1 MRKIFFYVFFNGMDK
16 ISFTGFKNLSYAK
29 DIYGNAS
36 HNCVVQRFLNVE
48 LTNDSAGQD
57 LSKLRCLINKYKTER
72 NIDLTNP
79 LNPNFVNIFYFN
91 AKELGKKAF
100 SINGIVLPKNRIT
113 LPIYDFISNLTD
125 RIAKTPVD
133 MIPLEDMYIKS
144 KEAPYALLI
153 KEHISTHIDD
163 VINTS
168 CQDFH
173 NPENA
178 KKGAMIINKGIHASM
193 MKYFNFS
200 EEKVLR

>member
-29 DIYGNAS
+29 DLYGNAS

-57 LSKLRCLINKYKTER
+57 LSKLRCLINKYKAER

-100 SINGIVLPKNRIT
+100 SFNGIVLPKNKVT
-113 LPIYDFISNLTD
+113 MPIYDFIAQMTNK
-125 RIAKTPVD
+125 IVGTPNELLPV
-133 MIPLEDMYIKS
+133 EEAYIKS

-153 KEHISTHIDD
+153 KEHITTHVDD
-163 VINTS
+163 VINFNYNDLHN
-168 CQDFH
+168 QDW
-173 NPENA
+173 A
-178 KKGAMIINKGIHASM
+178 KKGASNINKGIHASM
-193 MKYFNFS
+193 MKYFNIS
-200 EEKVLR
+200 KEKVLG